1 MVASESLPVSSS
13 RSGSSSPGRSS
24 QALRWLPGA
33 LPGSSHC
40 RLKVPPRRSG
50 RRVPVRGAPRS
61 RSRGRGRGRRQLGG
75 SGRPRLSALG
85 RLQDPGFPRARVRE
99 RGWGAGPTPA
109 RPASCG
115 QQLAACGREP
125 AGRVVGGARCRGGG
139 GAANPRGGRRPL
151 IPPRGPAACTRL
163 PPPAPTRTS
172 RTAAQSGKEAGVH
185 TRGPDS
191 RPRVKTPQPTR
202 LPITCLPPAPSRAVT
217 GSRKA
222 KGDTPNH

>member
-1 MVASESLPVSSS
+1 M
-13 RSGSSSPGRSS
+13 
-24 QALRWLPGA
+24 
-33 LPGSSHC
+33 
-40 RLKVPPRRSG
+40 
-50 RRVPVRGAPRS
+50 RGAPRS

-85 RLQDPGFPRARVRE
+85 RLQDPGFPRARGRE

-115 QQLAACGREP
+115 QQLGACGREL
-125 AGRVVGGARCRGGG
+125 AGRVLGGARCGGGG

-163 PPPAPTRTS
+163 PPAAPTRTS

-202 LPITCLPPAPSRAVT
+202 LPITCLRPAPSRAVT